1 MPTTEMQPSLD
12 IPEVARL
19 CNCSIKTVRRM
30 IDEGSLPAVKVGKQ
44 WRIRP
49 EHVAQRLGAA

>member
-1 MPTTEMQPSLD
+1 MQPSLD